1 MLICQQYIVNSKPK
15 NTTIMKKRL
24 ALFAL
29 IITFLPETK
38 AQDSTE
44 ITYPDTAQVTV
55 YAGLTGGAFIDVTNS
70 EVTKYAN
77 MRAGVMMKKKFSKH
91 FSFHGWL
98 GYDPGDQNVIV
109 RGSFKYTGNNT
120 GISAGFQPTP
130 VSQIRP
136 APLSVDGQAEY
147 TAESMVPGAA
157 VGTTLWYKEYTAGL
171 YIRNG
176 KAEYQF
182 AYLGEIFSAGIWTSA
197 DKFGG
202 ATAKV
207 ELPNKL
213 YAMVSASSENQQGI
227 SLGFQP
233 VKIQPYRF
241 LWDFAVRDKKV
252 IANMIGAQY
261 YFSLKKFPAAR
272 FNVLYDFITKS
283 AGVMFLVSIEQKE

>member
-1 MLICQQYIVNSKPK
+1 
-15 NTTIMKKRL
+15 MKKRL

-29 IITFLPETK
+29 IYHFFLTETK

-55 YAGLTGGAFIDVTNS
+55 YAGLTGGAFINVTNS

-77 MRAGVMMKKKFSKH
+77 LRVGAVMKKKFTKH

-98 GYDPGDQNVIV
+98 GYEPGDQGVIV
-109 RGSFKYTGNNT
+109 RGSFKYTGKDA

-136 APLSVDGQAEY
+136 PQLSVDGQAEY

-157 VGTTLWYKEYTAGL
+157 TGTSFWYKEYTAGI
-171 YIRNG
+171 YTRNG
-176 KAEYQF
+176 KAEYQL
-182 AYLGEIFSAGIWTSA
+182 AYLSEIFSAGIWTTTK
-197 DKFGG
+197 KFGG

-227 SLGFQP
+227 SFGFQP
-233 VKIQPYRF
+233 VKIQPYKV
-241 LWDFAVRDKKV
+241 LWDFAMKDKKV
-252 IANMIGAQY
+252 IANMVGVQH

-283 AGVMFLVSIEQKE
+283 AGVMFLVSITQKE